1 MTVSALGARYR
12 PALIALHWL
21 TLLLLIGVYACIE
34 GREFFPRGS
43 ALREGLKTWH
53 FMLGLTV
60 FGVVWLRL
68 LLRLFSVTPPI
79 EPPLPRWQTL
89 LSRAVHIAL
98 YAVLIGMPLGG
109 WLILSAAGK
118 PIPFFGL
125 ELPALVMPDKD
136 LAKTVKN
143 LHETVGIAALYLIGL
158 HALAG
163 LFHHYL
169 RRDDTLSRMLPE
181 WGRNEPK

>member
-1 MTVSALGARYR
+1 MTTSALDVRYR

-79 EPPLPRWQTL
+79 EPPL

-98 YAVLIGMPLGG
+98 YAVMIGMPLGG

-163 LFHHYL
+163 LFHHYFL
-169 RRDDTLSRMLPE
+169 RDNTLLRMLPE
-181 WGRNEPK
+181 WGRVEPK